1 MAQPLLALG
10 ALLLLS
16 TFALTQQRSAM
27 QLHGASHSRDAER
40 VVLDYATELLGRI
53 DGPGILFDQGFAGLD
68 DPLAIRDP
76 SVVLTLPEFF
86 GADIGEDPNDPAT
99 YNDVDDF
106 VDFPREQL
114 VDWDGAEVPVNVEI
128 DVQYVDVDP
137 ALGEHPIPSDIPT
150 FTKQVTV
157 TVTEDR
163 PAASGRTPATVSL
176 TRLITPARVSLH

>member
-27 QLHGASHSRDAER
+27 QLQGASHSRDAER
-40 VVLDYATELLGRI
+40 VVLEYATDLMSRI

-68 DPLAIRDP
+68 DPFAIRDP
-76 SVVLTLPEFF
+76 SVVLTLPDFF
-86 GADIGEDPNDPAT
+86 GTDPGEDANNPST

-106 VDFPREQL
+106 VDFPRQQ
-114 VDWDGAEVPVNVEI
+114 VVAWDGSELAVEVEI
-128 DVQYVDVDP
+128 DVQYVDFDP
-137 ALGEHPIPSDIPT
+137 TLGEHPIPSDIPT
-150 FTKQVTV
+150 FIKQVTV
-157 TVTEDR
+157 TVVEDR
-163 PAASGRTPATVSL
+163 APSSGRAPATVTL